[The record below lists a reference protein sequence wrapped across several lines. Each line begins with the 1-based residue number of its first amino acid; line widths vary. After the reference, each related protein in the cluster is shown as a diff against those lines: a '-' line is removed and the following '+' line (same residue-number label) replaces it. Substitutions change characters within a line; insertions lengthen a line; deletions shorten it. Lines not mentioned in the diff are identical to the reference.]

1 MTIYR
6 LANYGTGAQNPMY
19 IHGLSIEV
27 HNIGQ
32 RNFDVLVEAYQ
43 NQVKIAEVLNQVRGV
58 NDPQGNQ
65 TSLPMITTGGLPF
78 ELRIITNRN
87 TLATAI
93 FHIYAWENGQNV
105 GTFTNEHLSVDGEEG
120 G

>member
-6 LANYGTGAQNPMY
+6 LAFTGGGLQNPMY
-19 IHGLSIEV
+19 IHGLSIQI
-27 HNIGQ
+27 HNLGH

-43 NQVKIAEVLNQVRGV
+43 NQVKIAEVLNQVRNV
-58 NDPQGNQ
+58 NDPEGNK
-65 TSLPMITTGGLPF
+65 TLMPTIVTGGLPF

-87 TLATAI
+87 TLDTAV
-93 FHIYAWENGQNV
+93 FHIHALENDQTV
-105 GTFTNEHLSVDGEEG
+105 GIFTNEHLSVEGEG